1 MTLDRYLRLIA
12 GALIV
17 LSLVFAHYSDPRW
30 LYFTAFIGLNLFQ

>member
-17 LSLVFAHYSDPRW
+17 LSLMPAHCSDPPW
-30 LYFTAFIGLNLFQ
+30 LYFPAFTNRSP

>member
-30 LYFTAFIGLNLFQ
+30 LYFTAFIGLNLLQ